1 LSKEG
6 RNEEECE
13 EGEAK
18 DNIRLKR
25 NRRHRR
31 PPFILRYTPPEK
43 KIKKIN
49 QPTHKMYL
57 NQKTEPEIMN

>member
-18 DNIRLKR
+18 GNIRLKR
-25 NRRHRR
+25 NRRH
-31 PPFILRYTPPEK
+31 
-43 KIKKIN
+43 
-49 QPTHKMYL
+49 
-57 NQKTEPEIMN
+57 